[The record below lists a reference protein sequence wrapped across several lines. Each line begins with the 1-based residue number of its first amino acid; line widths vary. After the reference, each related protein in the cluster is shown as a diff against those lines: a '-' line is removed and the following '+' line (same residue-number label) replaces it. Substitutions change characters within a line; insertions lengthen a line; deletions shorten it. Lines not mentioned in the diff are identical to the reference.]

1 VLFVA
6 TGNRVDTIPQPLLDR
21 MEVLYLSGYS
31 EEEKLHIAK
40 NHLLPAII
48 KDHGFKESEVNI
60 EDEAILEVIRSY
72 TREAGVRNLK
82 QKVGIFIEKIGR

>member
-1 VLFVA
+1 
-6 TGNRVDTIPQPLLDR
+6 
-21 MEVLYLSGYS
+21 
-31 EEEKLHIAK
+31 
-40 NHLLPAII
+40 LLPAII

-82 QKVGIFIEKIGR
+82 QKLASLLRKLAVKKLKRSKNRLL